1 MPFNIT
7 EFQGNLPFG
16 GARPSLF
23 EVTMTNPINASADDR
38 FANATHGNGS
48 KATNDLRHSYPP
60 DITLDWF

>member
-38 FANATHGNGS
+38 SNHGKLFRS
-48 KATNDLRHSYPP
+48 SD
-60 DITLDWF
+60 